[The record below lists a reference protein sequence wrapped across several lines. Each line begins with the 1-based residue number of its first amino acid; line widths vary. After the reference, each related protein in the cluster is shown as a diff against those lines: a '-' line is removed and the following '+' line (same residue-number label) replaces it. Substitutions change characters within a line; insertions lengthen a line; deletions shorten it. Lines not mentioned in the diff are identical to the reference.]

1 MKTGRGFP
9 KPTRLIAM
17 GHAASIL
24 LLLTLVGCSG
34 MFLGGLEIT
43 ASQRVHPVLIRN
55 EHNPLLRVSIETQGA
70 GYTAESFHFT
80 LTGTDDPND
89 IESLELF
96 YSGDQEEF
104 GATNRFG
111 DPARPAEEVVFTGNQ
126 ELSPGKNVFWLSVRL
141 RPNAGLG
148 HRTDAVCTSVE
159 TSAGVLIPPGVLIP
173 TDTTPG
179 VRKRTGVALR
189 KHMDDGVHTYRI
201 PALATTPKGTLL
213 CVYDMRW
220 RKSRDLQEDIDIG
233 LIRSTDGGQTWEPQ
247 RAIMEMGEWGGL
259 PQEENGVSDP
269 GILVDENTGEI
280 FVTAVWMWGKPGK
293 HQWREDGSEPGYE
306 IGTTAQFLMVRS
318 RDDGL
323 TWTEPENLT
332 RKLKKSE
339 WWLFAPAPNR
349 GITLSDGTLIMPTQG
364 RDETGYPFGNITYS
378 RDHGATWTVSNPSF
392 SGGNETLAVEL
403 GDGSIMLNMRNDKP
417 DPYRAVYVT
426 RDLGQ
431 TWTPHETNRKALIE
445 PNCNASLFRF
455 DYQEE
460 GESKH
465 ILLFANP
472 NATDGR
478 HHHTIKVSFDDG
490 MTWPEDY
497 QILLDVGRG
506 RGYPSITRVDDR
518 HVGIVYEGS
527 QADVVFE
534 KLSLDELL
542 KR

>member
-1 MKTGRGFP
+1 MKTGSVFP
-9 KPTRLIAM
+9 GPTRQNSM
-17 GHAASIL
+17 RHAVFL
-24 LLLTLVGCSG
+24 LLLPALHGCAG
-34 MFLGGLEIT
+34 MFSGSLEIS

-55 EHNPLLRVSIETQGA
+55 ENNPLLRLTVEAQGA
-70 GYTAESFHFT
+70 GHTAGLFLFKLS
-80 LTGTDDPND
+80 GTDDLND

-96 YSGDQEEF
+96 YSGDKEEF
-104 GATNRFG
+104 GTGNRFG
-111 DPARPAEEVVFTGNQ
+111 DPARPAEQVVFTGNQ

-141 RPNAGLG
+141 RPTAELG
-148 HRTDAVCTSVE
+148 NKTDAVCTSVN
-159 TSAGVLIPPGVLIP
+159 TSAGVLTP

-179 VRKRTGVALR
+179 VRKRIGLALR

-201 PALATTPKGTLL
+201 PAIATTPKGTLL

-220 RKSRDLQEDIDIG
+220 RKSRDLQEHIDIG

-247 RAIMEMGEWGGL
+247 RAIMDMGEWGGL

-293 HQWREDGSEPGYE
+293 HQWRDDGSEPGYE
-306 IGTTAQFLMVRS
+306 IGKTAQILMVRS
-318 RDDGL
+318 TDDGL
-323 TWTEPENLT
+323 TWTGPENIT
-332 RKLKKSE
+332 RKLKKPE

-349 GITLSDGTLIMPTQG
+349 GITLADGTIVMPTQG

-378 RDHGATWTVSNPSF
+378 RDHGATWTVSNPAF
-392 SGGNETLAVEL
+392 SGGNETLAVQL

-417 DPYRAVYVT
+417 EPYRAVYVT
-426 RDLGQ
+426 WDLGI
-431 TWTPHETNRKALIE
+431 TWIPHETNRKVLVE

-455 DYQEE
+455 DYEEE
-460 GESKH
+460 GESKYV
-465 ILLFANP
+465 LLFANP
-472 NATDGR
+472 NAPDGR
-478 HHHTIKVSFDDG
+478 HHHTVKVSFDDG
-490 MTWPEDY
+490 MTWPEDH
-497 QILLDVGRG
+497 QILLDEGRG
-506 RGYPSITRVDDR
+506 RGYPGITRIDDR

-527 QADVVFE
+527 RSDLVFE